1 MPAPGPWPCSK
12 PSTSSSRY
20 DSPLQVA
27 THSALLPHRMPPGQQ
42 VESVRL
48 GKGLDSVIRP
58 GLILESKRA
67 WQVTVRQQLSP

>member
-1 MPAPGPWPCSK
+1 M
-12 PSTSSSRY
+12 
-20 DSPLQVA
+20 A
-27 THSALLPHRMPPGQQ
+27 THRALLPHRMPPGQL

-58 GLILESKRA
+58 GLIPELKLA